1 MKLKI
6 ASALLLLCC
15 FSLLIVPSGAVPV
28 IARGDAEAAEAP
40 APTTEPTAE
49 PTAAPSDPPSG
60 EPSPAPEATETPAP
74 SEAPIEAEDDALR
87 LISTTIT
94 ADEPLDNDTYY
105 DVDMEALLA
114 EDIDLELPAD
124 GYQVLILHTHAT
136 EAYTP
141 EFPGQYEETD
151 SFRTTDPAY
160 SVIRVGDE
168 LAAALESY
176 GINVLH
182 DTSLHDYP
190 SYNGSYE
197 RSGTA
202 AAEYLEAYPGIRL
215 VIDLHRDALYDDEVM
230 YKTVAEIGDAEAAQL
245 MFVMGSDVNLD
256 HPAWRDNLRLALT
269 LQQTVDERYPTLMR
283 STVLCDYRYNQQLCP
298 GYLLLEVGTSGN
310 TLSEAITGVKL
321 FAEAVGP
328 VLASWIDE

>member
-1 MKLKI
+1 MKLKV
-6 ASALLLLCC
+6 ASALLLLIC
-15 FSLLIVPSGAVPV
+15 FSLLVIPSGVIPVFARGEAEASEAPVPSAKL
-28 IARGDAEAAEAP
+28 
-40 APTTEPTAE
+40 
-49 PTAAPSDPPSG
+49 TAAPTDPPSG
-60 EPSPAPEATETPAP
+60 EPSPSPAPEVTETPAP
-74 SEAPIEAEDDALR
+74 TEMPAETEDPLR

-94 ADEPLDNDTYY
+94 ADELLDNHTYY
-105 DVDMEALLA
+105 DMDAEALLA
-114 EDIDLELPAD
+114 EGVSMPLPAD

-136 EAYTP
+136 EAYMP
-141 EFPGQYEETD
+141 ETPGQYEETD
-151 SFRTTDPAY
+151 SFRTTDPEY
-160 SVIRVGDE
+160 SVIRVGEE
-168 LAAALESY
+168 LAAALENY
-176 GINVLH
+176 GLNVLH
-182 DTSLHDYP
+182 DTSLYDYP

-215 VIDLHRDALYDDEVM
+215 VIDLHRDALYDEEVM
-230 YKTVAEIGDAEAAQL
+230 YKTVADMDGAEAAQL

-256 HPAWRDNLRLALT
+256 HPAWQDNLRLALT

-310 TLSEAITGVKL
+310 TLSEAITGAKL